1 MDSDGQTTL
10 DQNMPGAVEVGN
22 VEVWVLGRC
31 DNPSVC
37 MQISATAFPR
47 RKRKVGYLNDI
58 DTEVFMLL
66 SLSPTPPPTGD
77 FSKCKQQMRNLKLTG
92 IKVWEMIREAQLLN
106 ELTLLDTHS
115 EVVKIWVME
124 RRPFTFT
131 KAGFPEVEET
141 NVYSEKQQ

>member
-1 MDSDGQTTL
+1 MTYHQVIPLAARRVSILNLERLLKMDSDGQTTL

-22 VEVWVLGRC
+22 VEVWVLGGC

-47 RKRKVGYLNDI
+47 RKRKVGYLNDT
-58 DTEVFMLL
+58 DNEVFMLL

-92 IKVWEMIREAQLLN
+92 IKV
-106 ELTLLDTHS
+106 
-115 EVVKIWVME
+115 
-124 RRPFTFT
+124 
-131 KAGFPEVEET
+131 
-141 NVYSEKQQ
+141 